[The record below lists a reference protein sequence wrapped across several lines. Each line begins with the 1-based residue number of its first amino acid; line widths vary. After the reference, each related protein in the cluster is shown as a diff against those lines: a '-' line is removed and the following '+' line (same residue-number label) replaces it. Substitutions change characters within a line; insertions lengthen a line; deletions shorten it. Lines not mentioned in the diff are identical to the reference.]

1 MVMHCYDRAIKAD
14 VGRVVVCAGD
24 QEIVDEVKK
33 NGGEAIL
40 TPADLPS
47 GTDRIYYGLEKIAD
61 NKKYKRIINLQGD
74 LPNIAVSIL
83 KKISDA
89 LRDEAMAIV
98 TPVVLQED
106 KKEKNNPN
114 VVKAICHI
122 TGTKK
127 IAPVLYFTRAP
138 APFGD
143 DIFFHHIGIYGYQ
156 RAALEKFVTLK
167 PSPLEKIEK
176 LEQLRALENG
186 IKIFALAV
194 NEKPQSVDTPQDL
207 AQAQKIMAKA
217 I

>member
-1 MVMHCYDRAIKAD
+1 MVMHCYDRAVQANI
-14 VGRVVVCAGD
+14 GRVVVCAGD
-24 QEIVDEVKK
+24 QEIFDEVKR

-47 GTDRIYYGLEKIAD
+47 GADRIHYGLEKLTD

-74 LPNIAVSIL
+74 LPNINPL
-83 KKISDA
+83 MLRKIGEALSDKN
-89 LRDEAMAIV
+89 LDIV
-98 TPVVLQED
+98 TPVFLQKD

-122 TGTKK
+122 AAGKK

-143 DIFFHHIGIYGYQ
+143 DVFFHHIGVYGFQ
-156 RAALEKFVTLK
+156 RAVLEKFVTLK

-194 NEKPQSVDTPQDL
+194 KEKPQSVDTPQDL
-207 AQAQKIMAKA
+207 AQAQKIMASE
-217 I
+217 